1 MINTGEKIKSLRK
14 EFGLTQEQLARAIF
28 VENAT
33 ISQYENQKR
42 IPSLDTMEQIANVF
56 GYTIDLNLIEKKEA
70 KKDVNF
76 YKEKEA
82 SEISNMSKDD
92 LVEYIFVTQSNE
104 IISSICKTTV
114 DIVEL
119 LPLVNVK
126 ELISKRIESMDR
138 LAIYFKINK
147 IYPGVEEEMADFI
160 NNVKYHLENISNL
173 DKEIVDKSEYI
184 YLDTYFCVDGCD
196 YGDGYYYFNR
206 VELVDKNKKLL
217 TDDINDIN
225 GDILPLDDSLNSK
238 VGEYLMEMSPGL
250 IQLNY

>member
-1 MINTGEKIKSLRK
+1 NTGEKIKKLRK
-14 EFGLTQEQLARAIF
+14 EFNLTQEQLAKAIF

-56 GYTIDLNLIEKKEA
+56 GYTIDLNLIEKKED

-126 ELISKRIESMDR
+126 ELISKRIES
-138 LAIYFKINK
+138 
-147 IYPGVEEEMADFI
+147 
-160 NNVKYHLENISNL
+160 
-173 DKEIVDKSEYI
+173 
-184 YLDTYFCVDGCD
+184 
-196 YGDGYYYFNR
+196 
-206 VELVDKNKKLL
+206 
-217 TDDINDIN
+217 
-225 GDILPLDDSLNSK
+225 
-238 VGEYLMEMSPGL
+238 
-250 IQLNY
+250 